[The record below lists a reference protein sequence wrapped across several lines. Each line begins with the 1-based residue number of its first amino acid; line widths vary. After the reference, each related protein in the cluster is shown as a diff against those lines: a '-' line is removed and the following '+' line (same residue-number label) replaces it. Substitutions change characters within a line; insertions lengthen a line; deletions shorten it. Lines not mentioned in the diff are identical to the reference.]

1 MVPVGSARGEPA
13 GHPHGGSL
21 IAVALWLLPRAVAD
35 DAPSALES
43 LLAEE
48 LDRSM
53 ETLSTK
59 REPPYYVAVAV
70 EDWEQYEISARDGAL
85 AENTHDRAR
94 FLDVDLRTGNPELDN
109 THPLR
114 GFSALTPAER
124 GPVEAPLE
132 EGDALRHA
140 VWRELD
146 ARYREAAETI
156 IVLRANR
163 SVKVAEEDTAP
174 DFELREPVV
183 DRLTVPEIALDTEAW
198 AKTLLTVSQRLERH
212 PHVHRA
218 GISLDVTRT
227 VETQVD
233 TAGTRLVH
241 GRRHGRISLAVSG
254 TAKDGDELAIFRA
267 RDVHDLERLPELDT
281 LLSWADTAVR
291 DLTQL
296 MAAPRGE
303 PYSGPVIL
311 SGRAA
316 AVFVHEVIGH
326 RVEGHRQKREDEGK
340 TFAEQVGRRVLPTWV
355 DIYDDPRV
363 SELAGEQLNGT
374 YAYDDEGVP
383 AQRARIV
390 DDGIFV
396 GFLMARSPIPGFE
409 HSNGHGRRSTGN
421 WPMARMGNTI
431 VEAST
436 VLTREQLRTRLVALA
451 RQQGLAYG
459 YLVDEIEGGFTMTGR
474 VMPNAFNVRASSVW
488 RVYVDGRPDE
498 RVRGLDLVGTPL
510 VAFGNLVA
518 AGDDL
523 AVFNGVCGADSGWV
537 PVSGVA
543 PSLLFDRLEFQLKEK
558 GQERPPLLDKP
569 IAIENTLDGSSE
581 AVGDP

>member
-1 MVPVGSARGEPA
+1 M
-13 GHPHGGSL
+13 
-21 IAVALWLLPRAVAD
+21 AD
-35 DAPSALES
+35 EAPSPLES
-43 LLAEE
+43 LLVEE

-53 ETLSTK
+53 ETLSSK
-59 REPPYYVAVAV
+59 REPPYHVALTI
-70 EDWEQYEISARDGAL
+70 EDWEQYSISARDGTL
-85 AENTHDRAR
+85 AQNTHDRAR
-94 FLDVDLRTGNPELDN
+94 FLDVDLRTGSPELDN

-114 GFSALTPAER
+114 GFSALTPDDRA
-124 GPVEAPLE
+124 PVEAPLE

-140 VWRELD
+140 VWREID

-156 IVLRANR
+156 VVLRANR

-174 DFELREPVV
+174 DFELRDPVV
-183 DRLTVPEIALDTEAW
+183 DRLPVPGIALDTDAW
-198 AKTLLTVSQRLERH
+198 ATTLVAISARLGKH
-212 PHVHRA
+212 PQVHRA
-218 GISLDVTRT
+218 GTSLEVTRV

-233 TAGTRLVH
+233 TEGTRIVH
-241 GRRHGRISLAVSG
+241 GRRHGRVSIAVSG
-254 TAKDGDELAIFRA
+254 TATDGDELSVFRA
-267 RDVHDLERLPELDT
+267 RDVHDLDRLPDEAT
-281 LLSWADTAVR
+281 LLEWADEAVH
-291 DLTQL
+291 DLTEL
-296 MAAPRGE
+296 MQAPRGE

-326 RVEGHRQKREDEGK
+326 RVEGNRQKREDEGK
-340 TFAEQVGRRVLPTWV
+340 TFADQVGKRVLPRWI

-363 SELAGEQLNGT
+363 TELAGEQLNGT

-390 DDGIFV
+390 DDGVFV
-396 GFLMARSPIPGFE
+396 GFLMARSPIPGFD

-421 WPMARMGNTI
+421 WPTSRMGNTI
-431 VEAST
+431 VEASK
-436 VLTREQLRTRLVALA
+436 VLPQAELRNKLIALA
-451 RQQGLAYG
+451 RQQSLPYG
-459 YLVDEIEGGFTMTGR
+459 YIVDEIEGGFTMTGR

-498 RVRGLDLVGTPL
+498 RIRGLDLVGTPL
-510 VAFGNLVA
+510 VAFGNIVA

-569 IAIENTLDGSSE
+569 IAIENAIDGSADAAE
-581 AVGDP
+581 GP